1 MNRQYIV
8 FSKHLSW
15 LDRSQLAEAVAEA
28 GFDGV
33 DLAVRPGGHVLP
45 EQVEEELPRF
55 VEVLAARGLS
65 CPSIVTSITGVTPEA
80 ETIIRVAA
88 SCGVSAY
95 RMGYLKYGDQVEAS
109 LIRHRAA
116 FEDLA
121 AVNARY
127 GVHGAYQNHAGTWVG
142 SAVWDLLPLLEG
154 LDPDAIGLQY
164 DVRHAVLESG
174 SSWEIALR
182 RLATWVRTIV
192 VKDGYWR
199 RTDDGTF
206 KATSCPIGTGMVDW
220 ARFNE
225 LLPDTGWDGITSVHF
240 EFPLFSEDPASLSA
254 AERTKKT
261 VEAMRKELDR
271 VKQIV

>member
-1 MNRQYIV
+1 MNRQYVV

-55 VEVLAARGLS
+55 VETLAAHDLS
-65 CPSIVTSITGVTPEA
+65 CPVLVTSITGPTAEA
-80 ETIIRVAA
+80 EAVIRAAA

-95 RMGYLKYGDQVEAS
+95 RMGYLDYGDQVEES
-109 LIRHRAA
+109 LIRHRAV
-116 FEDLA
+116 FEGLA
-121 AVNARY
+121 EMNARY
-127 GVHGAYQNHAGTWVG
+127 GIHGAYQNHVGTWVG
-142 SAVWDLLPLLEG
+142 SAVWDLLPLLED
-154 LDPDAIGLQY
+154 LDPAAIGLQY

-182 RLATWVRTIV
+182 RLASWVRTIV
-192 VKDGYWR
+192 VKDGYWKR
-199 RTDDGTF
+199 GDDGAF

-220 ARFNE
+220 KRFNE
-225 LLPDTGWDGITSVHF
+225 LLPETGWDGIISVHF
-240 EFPLFSEDPASLSA
+240 EFPLFDEDPASLST

-261 VEAMRKELDR
+261 VDAMRDELDR
-271 VKQIV
+271 LKQIV